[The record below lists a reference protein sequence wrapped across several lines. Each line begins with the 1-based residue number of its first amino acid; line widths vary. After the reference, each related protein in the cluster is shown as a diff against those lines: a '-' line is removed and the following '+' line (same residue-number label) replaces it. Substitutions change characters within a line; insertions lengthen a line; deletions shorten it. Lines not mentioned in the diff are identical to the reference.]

1 MTYNG
6 DSDPLGVA
14 GFGRVLEVAGQ
25 TQILARLATAVDVPL
40 PCSNLVGPGPYIIS
54 ESFKLEAMGRR
65 IHLSKSSTVA
75 EESKMPL
82 HSTDPAS
89 DEAGKARREMNDL
102 MVGKM
107 Q

>member
-1 MTYNG
+1 
-6 DSDPLGVA
+6 
-14 GFGRVLEVAGQ
+14 
-25 TQILARLATAVDVPL
+25 
-40 PCSNLVGPGPYIIS
+40 
-54 ESFKLEAMGRR
+54 
-65 IHLSKSSTVA
+65 VA
-75 EESKMPL
+75 EESKIPL